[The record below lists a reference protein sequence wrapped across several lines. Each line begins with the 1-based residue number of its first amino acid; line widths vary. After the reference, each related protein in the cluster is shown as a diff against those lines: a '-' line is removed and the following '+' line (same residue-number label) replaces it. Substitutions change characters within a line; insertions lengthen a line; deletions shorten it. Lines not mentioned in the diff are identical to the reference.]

1 MKLRELYESPYFM
14 GGEYKNNIAAE
25 WYPSLPG
32 LHRGFQ
38 HLAELTLSVNEV
50 YNLWLSN
57 DNSYAIITIEAQD
70 PTARELGQRQRVVT
84 KITFDNRSNLPVP
97 KELQV
102 ELVHTHSNY
111 QHRFLAGMLYIL
123 LARYG
128 FSIISDFTQ
137 YLGGQTLWKKIASM
151 AESKNYSVFIW
162 SDENGDWLRDD
173 AGEPIKYNA
182 ANVGDDEIWQ
192 DISQHHLS
200 TTLFCL
206 QHGSTLKT
214 L

>member
-1 MKLRELYESPYFM
+1 MKLADLFEGPFLI
-14 GGEYKNNIAAE
+14 GQEYTPKIKMDS
-25 WYPSLPG
+25 YPSLAG
-32 LHRGFQ
+32 LKREFQ
-38 HLAELTLSVNEV
+38 HLASMEKEGQHFEFWLTQNREFAKVSIASSDPSSP
-50 YNLWLSN
+50 NLP
-57 DNSYAIITIEAQD
+57 D
-70 PTARELGQRQRVVT
+70 RQKIVT
-84 KITFDNRSNLPVP
+84 TLRFKKESNLPVP

-102 ELVHTHSNY
+102 DVVYSQPDFKN
-111 QHRFLAGMLYIL
+111 QFLAGALYIL

-128 FSIISDFTQ
+128 FSVVSDFSQ
-137 YLGGQTLWKKIASM
+137 YLGGQALWKKIAAMS
-151 AESKNYSVFIW
+151 EGRNYSVFIW